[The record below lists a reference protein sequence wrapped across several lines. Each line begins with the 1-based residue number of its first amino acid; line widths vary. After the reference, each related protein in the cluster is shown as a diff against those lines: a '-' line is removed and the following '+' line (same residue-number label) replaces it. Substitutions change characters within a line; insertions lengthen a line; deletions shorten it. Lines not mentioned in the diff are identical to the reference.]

1 MSSSLSVVI
10 GGAAAI
16 LLLSSGL
23 SAQLPSYNVPDD
35 PAFVFLQVSPKRIA
49 NPGTLPALGV
59 ALAEG
64 IDIDG
69 RVNAGLAVSFLPSN
83 LLRYTLRPEG
93 YRNGRPVFWFY
104 NTQVSIGTVRKS
116 GDTAST
122 DLAFGFRTILLGPEP
137 YSDPAFRNSIAV
149 LLDRCLI
156 AAQGVDTSL
165 VVVQRRTGVRAA
177 PVRDTARP
185 QRILRPSDGT
195 AGAQDTVKM
204 WPVRPNTLDREVALE
219 CGARG
224 KSRTLRAWM
233 KDHWNDATLAIS
245 AAAGTRFD
253 KSAVRDRSSLG
264 RSLWLLGAVPIR
276 RTTLE
281 DDRRQRVNIGQVA
294 AQLHY
299 TATPGET
306 AGLDD
311 SFWEGGIRAMAG
323 RSNVNAFAELTHN
336 LKKGE
341 AREGKRAWA
350 TGVEY
355 MIAESFWLSAGVG
368 ERYSELLDDDRD
380 FVFLNLKWGIAREA
394 RLGR

>member
-1 MSSSLSVVI
+1 MRV
-10 GGAAAI
+10 GAAA
-16 LLLSSGL
+16 LSVSVFAL
-23 SAQLPSYNVPDD
+23 TSALTAQLPAYNVPDD
-35 PAFVFLQVSPKRIA
+35 PAFVFLHVSPKRIA
-49 NPGTLPALGV
+49 SPGTLPALGV

-69 RVNAGLAVSFLPSN
+69 HVNAGLAVSFLPSN
-83 LLRYTLRPEG
+83 LVSYTLRPEG

-137 YSDPAFRNSIAV
+137 YSDPSYRNSIAV
-149 LLDRCLI
+149 VLDRCLI

-165 VVVQRRTGVRAA
+165 MVVQRRTGVRAA

-185 QRILRPSDGT
+185 QRVLPPNDG
-195 AGAQDTVKM
+195 APGAQDTVKM
-204 WPVRPNTLDREVALE
+204 WTVRPNTLDRELALE

-224 KSRTLRAWM
+224 KSRTLKAWM
-233 KDHWNDATLAIS
+233 KDHWNDATLAVS

-253 KSAVRDRSSLG
+253 KSAVGDRSSLG

-276 RTTLE
+276 RTRLT
-281 DDRRQRVNIGQVA
+281 DDGRERVNIGQLA

-299 TATPGET
+299 VTTPGGT
-306 AGLDD
+306 AGIDD

-323 RSNVNAFAELTHN
+323 RSNVNAFAEATHN
-336 LKKGE
+336 LKKSA
-341 AREGKRAWA
+341 AREDRRSWA
-350 TGVEY
+350 AGIEY
-355 MIAESFWLSAGVG
+355 MIAESLWLSAGVG
-368 ERYSELLDDDRD
+368 ERYSQLLDDDRD